1 MPGFRIHNIGMG
13 EMPGFRIH
21 NIGMGGNA
29 WVQNT

>member
-13 EMPGFRIH
+13 EMPGFTIH
-21 NIGMGGNA
+21 NIGMRGNA